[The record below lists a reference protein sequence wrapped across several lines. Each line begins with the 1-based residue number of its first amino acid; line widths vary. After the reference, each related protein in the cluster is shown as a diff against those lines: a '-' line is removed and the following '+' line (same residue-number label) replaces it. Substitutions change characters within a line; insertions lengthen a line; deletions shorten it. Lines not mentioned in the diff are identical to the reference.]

1 MTEAR
6 RLKESTEPESGA
18 QPNTPMGSTLK
29 KYRTNKENYMARI
42 QVGEVVGD
50 FSLKNQ
56 KEEVIETASLADK
69 KILLSFHPLAWTEVC
84 ARQMQAIDANYDLFR
99 SLSTVAF
106 GLSVDSAPCKKAW
119 AQSLG
124 IEKTDLLADFWPHGG
139 LAMRLG
145 IFIER
150 FGFSERANI
159 ILDEKR
165 SVMLVKVYPLR
176 ELPDINEM
184 LDFLK
189 K

>member
-1 MTEAR
+1 MTLHESQKTKRGEA
-6 RLKESTEPESGA
+6 KMT
-18 QPNTPMGSTLK
+18 
-29 KYRTNKENYMARI
+29 RI
-42 QVGEVVGD
+42 KVGVTFGD

-56 KEEVIETASLADK
+56 KEAVIDTASLTGK

-84 ARQMQAIDANYDLFR
+84 AKQMQSLEANYDVFQRLN
-99 SLSTVAF
+99 TVPL
-106 GLSVDSAPCKKAW
+106 GLSVDSVPCKKAW
-119 AQSLG
+119 AEKLG

-145 IFIER
+145 IFIDK

-165 SVMLVKVYPLR
+165 SASLVKIYPLR
-176 ELPDINEM
+176 ELPDINEV